1 MGREWKKQVFSATWG
16 PSGVDRAIDFTPLA
30 NNFGYCGPRF
40 VAVCDSACIMFFI
53 SLSPTCIPTL
63 LCVNGGHANSST
75 FVPYSKLWFHWRQ
88 QRCYVPLSAVLLRTM
103 TKHRS
108 PIAWQQRYV
117 SKFRRECTKR
127 GTSGRH
133 FSRCSW
139 EILGGTK
146 DALSHPS
153 LEVVALLETAAATV
167 PFSESSGTQSNWS
180 NVAIYAAIKIRK
192 HCIPEAC
199 ESDPNPKI
207 NDMMLFLSRKLTV
220 LLSLHSFCQLSS
232 DCSD

>member
-1 MGREWKKQVFSATWG
+1 M
-16 PSGVDRAIDFTPLA
+16 IL
-30 NNFGYCGPRF
+30 GYCGPGF
-40 VAVCDSACIMFFI
+40 GAVCDSACIMFFI
-53 SLSPTCIPTL
+53 SLSPTCIHTL

-88 QRCYVPLSAVLLRTM
+88 QRCFVPLSAVPLRTM

-117 SKFRRECTKR
+117 SKLCTKR
-127 GTSGRH
+127 GTSGLH

-199 ESDPNPKI
+199 ESDPNAKI
-207 NDMMLFLSRKLTV
+207 NDMILIWCLSFHASWRSYFLCILF
-220 LLSLHSFCQLSS
+220 CELSS
-232 DCSD
+232 DCSDL